1 MNGGLDQQVQQK
13 VDAYRGNPQA
23 LMQRYQQNQQLL
35 DLLALQKL
43 KSEKEAAARQMQLQM
58 QQTPQTVAQQREQEV
73 LGLTKQELAQQTQ
86 GIMQQRQAQQQ
97 KNLQQVA
104 QGGLGA
110 LAPQRAP
117 TPAPQGQPMPRMAG
131 GGIVAFN
138 QGGLSSMGGLYG
150 VTQEEID
157 AYRAARR
164 GQGSRATRALSDEEI
179 ARRIAGIREGGG
191 TVPMTPGEARRAART
206 GVQPDI
212 SDIGRPAGVPED
224 YEPGTI
230 AQFGPEGARPRPLPP
245 EVMARRPVEA
255 PAALGGMSTMG
266 QGPMST
272 TGAMQSQPGGL
283 AGLLPQRAEPQMS
296 VPEGGIPTVTPPATE
311 TAPVP
316 EAATSGGTAGGGG
329 LPGLGLGGPEA
340 AMRRGFATA
349 DEYLGRGEKAARYA
363 EMEAEL
369 ARLDEGVAERARDP
383 NRRLTEFL
391 LGGGGR
397 SSAAGALGAAGRAL
411 LAYDDRIDRQ
421 ERERLISRISLSERG
436 MTVDSEL
443 GRAGLEL
450 GRVMFSEAAQ
460 NQRAAMQAA
469 NTLRVEELRQMREDA
484 RQQANELR
492 LDRAYDLDR
501 LKYELDVAQEDRAA
515 RGESYAAAANI
526 VNNVSVA
533 RKKAIDSLLSKDQNY
548 LMARMRESQ
557 AESPEERQQAEAA
570 VDAIINMAV
579 LRANMMLDA
588 ADEDGGGLSMLA
600 MEQRALEL
608 MYNRYFSD
616 AGISPEDVTGTSY
629 TE

>member
-117 TPAPQGQPMPRMAG
+117 APAPQGQPMPRMAG
-131 GGIVAFN
+131 GGIVAFQ

-206 GVQPDI
+206 GVRPDI

-283 AGLLPQRAEPQMS
+283 ARLLPQRAEPQMS
-296 VPEGGIPTVTPPATE
+296 MPEGGIPTVTPPATE

-369 ARLDEGVAERARDP
+369 ARLDEEQYDPAQERRDQ
-383 NRRLTEFL
+383 LKAFL
-391 LGGGGR
+391 LGAGGQT
-397 SSAAGALGAAGRAL
+397 SAAGAFGAAGRASMSL
-411 LAYDDRIDRQ
+411 RADQKAARRKRLMDQFELAKA
-421 ERERLISRISLSERG
+421 G
-436 MTVDSEL
+436 MAVDVDL

-450 GRVMFSEAAQ
+450 GREMFAQAAA
-460 NQRAAMQAA
+460 NQRAAVTAA
-469 NTLRVEELRQMREDA
+469 TSLRNTELNAAIRRGELEYNRLKDDRDFGLRERELEAETAATAA
-484 RQQANELR
+484 RQRTTDLEAVTQGMDRMLGIADDVTER
-492 LDRAYDLDR
+492 MYSAAGLDMLSMQLTGARD
-501 LKYELDVAQEDRAA
+501 EEDRAA
-515 RGESYAAAANI
+515 LEAEYGR
-526 VNNVSVA
+526 
-533 RKKAIDSLLSKDQNY
+533 RK
-548 LMARMRESQ
+548 
-557 AESPEERQQAEAA
+557 AEA
-570 VDAIINMAV
+570 DASVQTV
-579 LRANMMLDA
+579 LNRMGVLDA
-588 ADEDGGGLSMLA
+588 MEGLQMRLA
-600 MEQRALEL
+600 EIGEFSAPTVALE
-608 MYNRYFSD
+608 D
-616 AGISPEDVTGTSY
+616 IAGIEY
-629 TE
+629 EEQ